1 MKKRIGLLAYGET
14 GSAALRGLM
23 NRFEVL
29 WIIVPPEELQ
39 REVQKSKG
47 VEDLARSINVR
58 VVKTNSSQEIEKL
71 IRESQPLAVVISS
84 YNKILPAKILSQSK
98 FINIK
103 EDERRE
109 IKALEIL
116 VPSYRQARQGFPP
129 NYVLVMESERM
140 HTTTET
146 RRQTGKALDIKNTI
160 TLYDKTGNVLFQKT
174 NLECFPVAL
183 SANSGISAC
192 LTMPV
197 EGEDWVFTETEKD
210 ALKDKVLVFSKHGEV
225 VREIIEPINQVQNV
239 KISPSGNWLA
249 YVKQLERLSNQ
260 VVLINLNT
268 GKKVALP
275 VTDDRTV
282 MYYEE
287 VLDNGDLMGY
297 EEIPHKGSSGRW
309 ESVPQPKILYKMG
322 P

>member
-1 MKKRIGLLAYGET
+1 
-14 GSAALRGLM
+14 M
-23 NRFEVL
+23 NRVKFTTFIFLISALLMV
-29 WIIVPPEELQ
+29 IGPVMTAAQTPEQ
-39 REVQKSKG
+39 TNAQKEISGPHIRLIWPFGGDIRG
-47 VEDLARSINVR
+47 VEFLDSAGNV
-58 VVKTNSSQEIEKL
+58 KKKID
-71 IRESQPLAVVISS
+71 S
-84 YNKILPAKILSQSK
+84 YYQSK

-116 VPSYRQARQGFPP
+116 VPSYRQARQGFH

-183 SANSGISAC
+183 SANSGASAC

-197 EGEDWVFTETEKD
+197 EGGDWVFTETELD
-210 ALKDKVLVFSKHGEV
+210 ALKDRVLVFSKHGEV

-249 YVKQLERLSNQ
+249 YAKQLKGLSNQ

-275 VTDDRTV
+275 VTDDRTI

-297 EEIPHKGSSGRW
+297 EEIPHKGLSGRW
-309 ESVPQPKILYKMG
+309 ESVSRPKTLYKMG

>member
-1 MKKRIGLLAYGET
+1 
-14 GSAALRGLM
+14 M
-23 NRFEVL
+23 NRVKFTTFTFLISALLMV
-29 WIIVPPEELQ
+29 IGPVMTAAQAPEQ
-39 REVQKSKG
+39 TNAQKEISG
-47 VEDLARSINVR
+47 PHIRLNGLFGGDISVEFLDSAGNV
-58 VVKTNSSQEIEKL
+58 KKKID
-71 IRESQPLAVVISS
+71 S
-84 YNKILPAKILSQSK
+84 YYQSK

-103 EDERRE
+103 EDEWRE

-116 VPSYRQARQGFPP
+116 VPSYRQVRQGFHP
-129 NYVLVMESERM
+129 NYALVTESERM
-140 HTTTET
+140 DTTTGPRRHT
-146 RRQTGKALDIKNTI
+146 RNTI

-197 EGEDWVFTETEKD
+197 EGEDRVFTETELD

-249 YVKQLERLSNQ
+249 YVKQLERLSIQ

-275 VTDDRTV
+275 VTDDRTDRIV
-282 MYYEE
+282 TSYEE
-287 VLDNGDLMGY
+287 VLDNGDLRGY
-297 EEIPHKGSSGRW
+297 VEIPQKESSGRW
-309 ESVPQPKILYKMG
+309 GSVPRPKILYRMG

>member
-1 MKKRIGLLAYGET
+1 
-14 GSAALRGLM
+14 
-23 NRFEVL
+23 
-29 WIIVPPEELQ
+29 
-39 REVQKSKG
+39 
-47 VEDLARSINVR
+47 
-58 VVKTNSSQEIEKL
+58 
-71 IRESQPLAVVISS
+71 
-84 YNKILPAKILSQSK
+84 
-98 FINIK
+98 
-103 EDERRE
+103 
-109 IKALEIL
+109 
-116 VPSYRQARQGFPP
+116 
-129 NYVLVMESERM
+129 M

-183 SANSGISAC
+183 SANSGASAC

-197 EGEDWVFTETEKD
+197 EGEDRVFTETELD
-210 ALKDKVLVFSKHGEV
+210 ALKDKVLVFSKNGEV

-239 KISPSGNWLA
+239 KISPSGSWLA
-249 YVKQLERLSNQ
+249 YVKQLKGLSNQ

-287 VLDNGDLMGY
+287 VLDNGDLRGY
-297 EEIPHKGSSGRW
+297 VEIPQKESSGRW
-309 ESVPQPKILYKMG
+309 GSVPQPKILYRMG
-322 P
+322 H

>member
-1 MKKRIGLLAYGET
+1 
-14 GSAALRGLM
+14 M
-23 NRFEVL
+23 NRVKFTTFTFLISALLMV
-29 WIIVPPEELQ
+29 IGPVMAAAQAPDQ
-39 REVQKSKG
+39 SSVQKEISGPHIRLIWPFGGDIRG
-47 VEDLARSINVR
+47 VEFLDSAGNV
-58 VVKTNSSQEIEKL
+58 KKKID
-71 IRESQPLAVVISS
+71 S
-84 YNKILPAKILSQSK
+84 YYQSK

-116 VPSYRQARQGFPP
+116 VPSYRQARQGFH

-183 SANSGISAC
+183 SANSGASAC

-249 YVKQLERLSNQ
+249 YVKQLERLSIQ

-275 VTDDRTV
+275 VTDDRTDRIV
-282 MYYEE
+282 TSYEE

-297 EEIPHKGSSGRW
+297 EEIPHKESSGRW
-309 ESVPQPKILYKMG
+309 GSVSQPKILYRMG
-322 P
+322 H

>member
-1 MKKRIGLLAYGET
+1 
-14 GSAALRGLM
+14 M
-23 NRFEVL
+23 NRVKFTTFIFLISALLMV
-29 WIIVPPEELQ
+29 IGPVMTAAQTPEQ
-39 REVQKSKG
+39 TNAQKEISEPCIRLIWPFGGDIRG
-47 VEDLARSINVR
+47 VEFLDSAGNV
-58 VVKTNSSQEIEKL
+58 KKKID
-71 IRESQPLAVVISS
+71 S
-84 YNKILPAKILSQSK
+84 YYQSK

-116 VPSYRQARQGFPP
+116 VPSYRQARQGFH

-183 SANSGISAC
+183 SANSGASAC

-197 EGEDWVFTETEKD
+197 EGGDWVFTETELD
-210 ALKDKVLVFSKHGEV
+210 ALKDRVLVFSKHGEV

-249 YVKQLERLSNQ
+249 YAKQLKGLSNQ

-275 VTDDRTV
+275 VTDDRTI

-297 EEIPHKGSSGRW
+297 EEIPHKGLSGRW
-309 ESVPQPKILYKMG
+309 ESVSRPKTLYKMG

>member
-1 MKKRIGLLAYGET
+1 
-14 GSAALRGLM
+14 M
-23 NRFEVL
+23 NRVKFTTFIFLISALLMV
-29 WIIVPPEELQ
+29 IGPVMTAAQTPEQ
-39 REVQKSKG
+39 TNAQKEISGPHIRLIWPFGGDIRG
-47 VEDLARSINVR
+47 VEFLDSAGNV
-58 VVKTNSSQEIEKL
+58 KKKID
-71 IRESQPLAVVISS
+71 S
-84 YNKILPAKILSQSK
+84 YYQSK

-116 VPSYRQARQGFPP
+116 VPSYRQARQGFH

-183 SANSGISAC
+183 SANSGASAC

-197 EGEDWVFTETEKD
+197 EGGDWVFTETELD
-210 ALKDKVLVFSKHGEV
+210 ALKDRVLVFSKHGEV

-249 YVKQLERLSNQ
+249 YAKQLKGLSNQ

-275 VTDDRTV
+275 VTDDRTI

-309 ESVPQPKILYKMG
+309 ESVSRPKTLYKMG

>member
-1 MKKRIGLLAYGET
+1 
-14 GSAALRGLM
+14 M
-23 NRFEVL
+23 NRVKFTTFIFLISALLMV
-29 WIIVPPEELQ
+29 IGPVMTAAQTPEQ
-39 REVQKSKG
+39 TNAQKEISGPHIRLIWPFGGDIRG
-47 VEDLARSINVR
+47 VEFLDSAGNV
-58 VVKTNSSQEIEKL
+58 KKKID
-71 IRESQPLAVVISS
+71 S
-84 YNKILPAKILSQSK
+84 YYQSK

-116 VPSYRQARQGFPP
+116 VPSYRQARQGFH

-183 SANSGISAC
+183 SANSGASAC

-197 EGEDWVFTETEKD
+197 EGEDWVFTETELD
-210 ALKDKVLVFSKHGEV
+210 ALKDRVLVFSKHGEV

-249 YVKQLERLSNQ
+249 YAKQLKGLSNQ

-275 VTDDRTV
+275 VTDDRTI

-297 EEIPHKGSSGRW
+297 EEIPHKESSGRW
-309 ESVPQPKILYKMG
+309 ESVSRPKILYKMG
-322 P
+322 H

>member
-1 MKKRIGLLAYGET
+1 MNRVKFTTFTFLISALLMVIGPVMTAAQPPVSSSQVPEQTNAQKESSEPRIRLIWPFGGDIRGVEFLDSAGNVKKRID
-14 GSAALRGLM
+14 
-23 NRFEVL
+23 
-29 WIIVPPEELQ
+29 Q
-39 REVQKSKG
+39 
-47 VEDLARSINVR
+47 
-58 VVKTNSSQEIEKL
+58 SSQITKENGLQK
-71 IRESQPLAVVISS
+71 
-84 YNKILPAKILSQSK
+84 
-98 FINIK
+98 IK
-103 EDERRE
+103 EVK
-109 IKALEIL
+109 IH

-129 NYVLVMESERM
+129 NYALVMESERM

-146 RRQTGKALDIKNTI
+146 RLKTGKVFDIKNTI

-183 SANSGISAC
+183 SANSGASAC
-192 LTMPV
+192 LTIPV
-197 EGEDWVFTETEKD
+197 EGEEWVFTETEKD
-210 ALKDKVLVFSKHGEV
+210 ALKDKMLVFSKHGEV

-249 YVKQLERLSNQ
+249 YYKQLERLSIQ

-275 VTDDRTV
+275 VTDDKTDRIVTS
-282 MYYEE
+282 YQE

-309 ESVPQPKILYKMG
+309 ESVPRPKILYRMG